1 MFINY
6 LFLTDAMLGPVL
18 GHGNEDL
25 RQRESK
31 PNSASCTVF
40 CLSFTN
46 NATEMISALYIT
58 YIYIQI

>member
-1 MFINY
+1 
-6 LFLTDAMLGPVL
+6 MLGPVL

-25 RQRESK
+25 RQGESK
-31 PNSASCTVF
+31 PNSASCMVF